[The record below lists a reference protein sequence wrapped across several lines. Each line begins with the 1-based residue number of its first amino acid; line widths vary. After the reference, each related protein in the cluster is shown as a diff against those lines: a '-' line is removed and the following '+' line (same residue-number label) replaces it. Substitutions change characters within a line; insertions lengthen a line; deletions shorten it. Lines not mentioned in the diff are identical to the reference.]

1 MREPKADR
9 KFSFFSAKEV
19 FYLVNFNNLKKKA
32 HKWNWDVWKQW
43 RCLIKLSYSFK
54 TIGYM
59 SYRIFFYSYQRR
71 LLERSYIDEPKK
83 TRTSYLLLTF
93 TLSIDGIVKLVRK
106 KIKLK
111 RWEDSNSPNNLWYLS
126 QLPQNCHWHQLYLS
140 LDNDEY

>member
-1 MREPKADR
+1 
-9 KFSFFSAKEV
+9 
-19 FYLVNFNNLKKKA
+19 
-32 HKWNWDVWKQW
+32 
-43 RCLIKLSYSFK
+43 
-54 TIGYM
+54 M

-111 RWEDSNSPNNLWYLS
+111 RWEDSNSPNNL
-126 QLPQNCHWHQLYLS
+126 
-140 LDNDEY
+140 